1 MIVQTH
7 LIGCRKADLDTP
19 ALLVDLPTLER
30 NTRKMADTIIRK
42 AGVQWRP
49 HTKGMKTPALAHR
62 LLEAGAI
69 GITCA
74 KLGEAEVMAAG
85 GINDILIANQ
95 IVGPRKIARLVNLRK
110 QADVMVC
117 VDNESNVRQLSLAAA
132 EKGVRVRVLIEVDVG
147 MNRAGVAPGG
157 AVLSLART
165 IAACPGLELSGLMTW
180 EAHTLAIKDPCE
192 KRRII
197 TESLS
202 KLTDSAD
209 LCRRSG
215 IRVDILSCGGTGTYW
230 ISAFHP
236 GVTEIEAGGGIFGD
250 IRYRTVFGVQHEY
263 ALTVLSTVTS
273 RPAPTRIIC
282 DAGKKTM
289 SSDSSVPAPIGIPN
303 VTLVSLSAEHGK
315 IELGAPAE
323 TPGVGETIEFVAGYS
338 DTTVVLHDELYGIR
352 DGVVEAVWPLPARG
366 RLQ

>member
-7 LIGCRKADLDTP
+7 LIGCPKSHLDTP

-30 NTRKMADTIIRK
+30 NTRKMADTIIRN
-42 AGVQWRP
+42 AGVRWRP

-62 LLEAGAI
+62 LLDAGAM

-85 GINDILIANQ
+85 GVRDILIANQ

-117 VDNESNVRQLSLAAA
+117 VDDESNIRQLNLAAV
-132 EKGVRVRVLIEVDVG
+132 EKGVRVRVLIEVNVG
-147 MNRAGVAPGG
+147 MNRAGVAPGES
-157 AVLSLART
+157 VLKLAQT
-165 IAACPGLELSGLMTW
+165 IAVCPGLQFSGLMTW
-180 EAHTLAIKDPCE
+180 EAHTLAIEDSEE
-192 KRRII
+192 KQRMI

-202 KLTDSAD
+202 KLTLSAD
-209 LCRRSG
+209 LCRRNG
-215 IRVDILSCGGTGTYW
+215 LCVDIVSCGGTGTYW

-250 IRYRTVFGVQHEY
+250 VRYRTVFGVEHEY

-273 RPAPTRIIC
+273 RPTPTRIIC

-289 SSDSSVPAPIGIPN
+289 SSDASVPEPIGIPN
-303 VTLVSLSAEHGK
+303 VNLVALSAEHGK
-315 IELGAPAE
+315 IELDAPAE
-323 TPGVGETIEFVAGYS
+323 APRVGEIIEFVAGYS